1 MFQKILVAVDRSP
14 AAEKAVNYALDL
26 AKLTQAQT
34 LIVHAYP
41 KIPDYLGE
49 PNLSQTIA
57 RHLERAEEL
66 VEPIVER
73 FKAQGLDV
81 IPEILEGPPADAILR
96 VASAREVDLIIM
108 GARGLGSVASLLL
121 GSVSQKVIAHAN
133 CPVLVVHGAEE
144 E

>member
-41 KIPDYLGE
+41 KIPDFLGE
-49 PNLSQTIA
+49 PNLSQAIA
-57 RHLERAEEL
+57 RHLERAEDL
-66 VEPIVER
+66 VQPIVEK
-73 FKAQGLDV
+73 FEAEGV
-81 IPEILEGPPADAILR
+81 EAIPEILEGPPADAILR

-121 GSVSQKVIAHAN
+121 GSVSQKVIAHAD
-133 CPVLVVHGAEE
+133 CPVLVVHGPEE

>member
-1 MFQKILVAVDRSP
+1 MFDKILVAVDRSP
-14 AAEKAVNYALDL
+14 ATEKAVKYGIDL
-26 AKLTQAQT
+26 AKLTGAQA

-49 PNLSQTIA
+49 PNLSQTIS

-66 VEPIVER
+66 VNPIVER
-73 FKAQGLDV
+73 FQAEGVDA

-96 VASAREVDLIIM
+96 VAKAREADLIVM

-121 GSVSQKVIAHAN
+121 GSVSQKVIAHAE
-133 CPVLVVHGAEE
+133 CPVFVVHEPKEG
-144 E
+144 